1 MLFEEIVEEKD
12 VLKYL
17 MKRNLL
23 EQYKKT
29 KTYLLLWL
37 FAKVNF
43 WLREPKK
50 SWIFYFRINKQFRAY
65 CIIENKQLRVIKID
79 NHQN

>member
-29 KTYLLLWL
+29 KTYLLL
-37 FAKVNF
+37 
-43 WLREPKK
+43 
-50 SWIFYFRINKQFRAY
+50 
-65 CIIENKQLRVIKID
+65 
-79 NHQN
+79 